1 MNWLFPDESVFPQGK
16 AGNYCCNSA
25 AKPLN
30 LSANLRGGGG
40 GGGMRRVTKI
50 HRLLYFA
57 AKDIKESETI
67 KRWSKKL
74 TLLTNFVCNAHICV
88 IASA

>member
-1 MNWLFPDESVFPQGK
+1 LQQCCK
-16 AGNYCCNSA
+16 AAEFERKSA
-25 AKPLN
+25 
-30 LSANLRGGGG
+30 GGGG
-40 GGGMRRVTKI
+40 GGVGRVIKI

-74 TLLTNFVCNAHICV
+74 TLLTNFVSNAHICV

>member
-1 MNWLFPDESVFPQGK
+1 
-16 AGNYCCNSA
+16 
-25 AKPLN
+25 
-30 LSANLRGGGG
+30 
-40 GGGMRRVTKI
+40 MRRVIKI

-57 AKDIKESETI
+57 AKDMKESETI

-74 TLLTNFVCNAHICV
+74 TLLTNFVSNAHIWV

>member
-1 MNWLFPDESVFPQGK
+1 LQQCCK
-16 AGNYCCNSA
+16 AAEFERKSA
-25 AKPLN
+25 
-30 LSANLRGGGG
+30 GGGG
-40 GGGMRRVTKI
+40 GGGSKKSKKI
-50 HRLLYFA
+50 HRLLYFV

-74 TLLTNFVCNAHICV
+74 TLLTDFVINAHIWV